1 MIEIGPDYNYN
12 DYEDYGI
19 SFLKPRKSKKVKKP
33 RKPIV
38 IQWRKLFRLFFRLA
52 LIALIVGSC
61 TQSIS
66 WLGEMGMSSS
76 RRYKPDYYRQHN
88 YQYRNYDEEEYK
100 PPRSSTRYNEYQQP
114 IEDEDEE
121 ENNIQYRY

>member
-1 MIEIGPDYNYN
+1 MIEIGTDYEYNYY
-12 DYEDYGI
+12 DDYGI
-19 SFLKPRKSKKVKKP
+19 SFMRQRKPRKP

-88 YQYRNYDEEEYK
+88 YQYRNYDEEEYE

-114 IEDEDEE
+114 IEDDEE
-121 ENNIQYRY
+121 ENNNAQYRY

>member
-1 MIEIGPDYNYN
+1 MIEIGTDYEYNYY
-12 DYEDYGI
+12 DDYGI
-19 SFLKPRKSKKVKKP
+19 SFMRQRKPRKP

-52 LIALIVGSC
+52 IIALIVGSC

-66 WLGEMGMSSS
+66 WLGEMSMSSS

-88 YQYRNYDEEEYK
+88 YQYRNYDEEEYE

-114 IEDEDEE
+114 IEEDDEE
-121 ENNIQYRY
+121 ENNNAQYRY

>member
-1 MIEIGPDYNYN
+1 MIEIGPDYEYN
-12 DYEDYGI
+12 DYDDYGI
-19 SFLKPRKSKKVKKP
+19 SFMRPKKP
-33 RKPIV
+33 KKPSKPIV

-52 LIALIVGSC
+52 IIALIVGSC

-66 WLGEMGMSSS
+66 WLGEMRMSSS

-88 YQYRNYDEEEYK
+88 YQYRNYDEEEYE

-114 IEDEDEE
+114 IEEDDEE
-121 ENNIQYRY
+121 ENNNAQYRY

>member
-1 MIEIGPDYNYN
+1 MIEIGPDYEYNYY
-12 DYEDYGI
+12 DDYGI
-19 SFLKPRKSKKVKKP
+19 SFMRPRKPKKP
-33 RKPIV
+33 RKLIV

-114 IEDEDEE
+114 IEEDE
-121 ENNIQYRY
+121 NNNTYYGY

>member
-1 MIEIGPDYNYN
+1 MIEIGPDYEYN
-12 DYEDYGI
+12 DYDDYGI
-19 SFLKPRKSKKVKKP
+19 SFMRPKKPKKP

-52 LIALIVGSC
+52 IIALIVGSC

-114 IEDEDEE
+114 IEEDE
-121 ENNIQYRY
+121 NNNTYYGY

>member
-1 MIEIGPDYNYN
+1 MIEIGPDYEYN
-12 DYEDYGI
+12 DYDDYGI
-19 SFLKPRKSKKVKKP
+19 SFMRPRKPKKP

-66 WLGEMGMSSS
+66 WLGEMSMSSS
-76 RRYKPDYYRQHN
+76 RRYKPDYYRQHD

-114 IEDEDEE
+114 IEDDEE
-121 ENNIQYRY
+121 DDNNAQYRY

>member
-1 MIEIGPDYNYN
+1 MIEIGPDYEYN
-12 DYEDYGI
+12 DYGDYGI
-19 SFLKPRKSKKVKKP
+19 SFMRPRKPKKP

-114 IEDEDEE
+114 IEEDE
-121 ENNIQYRY
+121 NNNTYYGY

>member
-1 MIEIGPDYNYN
+1 MIEIGPDYEYN
-12 DYEDYGI
+12 DYGDYGI
-19 SFLKPRKSKKVKKP
+19 SFMRPRKPKKP

-66 WLGEMGMSSS
+66 WLGEMSMSSS
-76 RRYKPDYYRQHN
+76 RRYKPDYYRQHD

-114 IEDEDEE
+114 IEDDEE
-121 ENNIQYRY
+121 DDNNAQYRY

>member
-1 MIEIGPDYNYN
+1 MIEIGPDYEYN
-12 DYEDYGI
+12 DYGDYGI
-19 SFLKPRKSKKVKKP
+19 SFMRPRKPKKP

-88 YQYRNYDEEEYK
+88 YQYRNYDEEEYE

-114 IEDEDEE
+114 IEDDEE
-121 ENNIQYRY
+121 ENNNAQYRY

>member
-1 MIEIGPDYNYN
+1 MIEVGPDYEYN
-12 DYEDYGI
+12 DYDDYGI
-19 SFLKPRKSKKVKKP
+19 SFVKLRKSKKVKKS

-66 WLGEMGMSSS
+66 WLGEMSMSSS
-76 RRYKPDYYRQHN
+76 RRYRPNYYHHN
-88 YQYRNYDEEEYK
+88 SYQYQNDEEVEYE
-100 PPRSSTRYNEYQQP
+100 PTRSSTRYNEYQQP
-114 IEDEDEE
+114 IEEDE
-121 ENNIQYRY
+121 NNNTYYGY